1 MTTDY
6 KDVCTRLGISYEE
19 TATTDDLKQLIKNQT
34 MTETLLNKLTVAQ
47 LQAVASEVYGLTLEA
62 TVKADIVAE
71 MLEKITA

>member
-1 MTTDY
+1 
-6 KDVCTRLGISYEE
+6 
-19 TATTDDLKQLIKNQT
+19 
-34 MTETLLNKLTVAQ
+34 MTETLLNKLIVAQ